1 MSSNLV
7 GMSKYASSSN
17 AASRSSVVMSAATI
31 SGDGAFESQGENYMD
46 QLDEMK
52 GAAVN
57 RLKKAKNARSS
68 VIMSASATDYS
79 TEIDSFLENR
89 PATTAK
95 IDNVTEKG
103 DVPNNTYKP
112 KEPLVGKVVFNT
124 TLTGPDAGEVCHIV
138 FDHEGKLPYAEGQS
152 IGIVANGT
160 DKNGKLHK
168 IRLYSIASS
177 APGDYGDGKTV
188 SLCVKRLIYE
198 DPETGEE
205 VKGVCSNFIC
215 DLKAGDEVQIT
226 GPVGKALLL
235 PKDQKANVIMLATG
249 TGIAP
254 FRSFLWRFFMEQHP
268 DYKYDGNAWLFLGV
282 PTTSALLYDAEFKKM
297 KEIGGDRFK
306 YDYAI
311 SREQTNEAGD
321 KMYIQTRM
329 AEYGEELWNKMQ
341 EPDTYVYMCGLKG
354 MEKGIQEALGGFAEK
369 NGVEWGDFV
378 KKMKKEGRYH
388 VEVY

>member
-1 MSSNLV
+1 MQLAGVGIGQNFMSFNQAQRGPDMSSNLV
-7 GMSKYASSSN
+7 GMSKYATSSN

-52 GAAVN
+52 GAAFN

-89 PATTAK
+89 PATTSK
-95 IDNVTEKG
+95 IDNIDEKG

-112 KEPLVGKVVFNT
+112 KEPLTGKVVFNT

-152 IGIVANGT
+152 IGILANGT
-160 DKNGKLHK
+160 DKNGKPHK
-168 IRLYSIASS
+168 LRLYSIASS
-177 APGDYGDGKTV
+177 APGDYGDGKTI

-268 DYKYDGNAWLFLGV
+268 DYKFDGNAWLFLGV

-297 KEIGGDRFK
+297 KEIAGDKFK

-321 KMYIQTRM
+321 KMYIQTKM
-329 AEYGEELWNKMQ
+329 AEYGEELWN
-341 EPDTYVYMCGLKG
+341 
-354 MEKGIQEALGGFAEK
+354 
-369 NGVEWGDFV
+369 
-378 KKMKKEGRYH
+378 
-388 VEVY
+388 